1 MEEHPVAMES
11 RAAAAAGPRPA
22 SAPRDLREW
31 IARAEPLGHLQR
43 VKAEVD
49 WDEEMGAITYMAH
62 QTINAPA
69 LLFERIVGC
78 PPGYSAL
85 WNLLGSSL
93 DRFALAIGEPAGL
106 SRMDLVQ
113 AARGRFARSRAPVV
127 VDGAAA
133 PINENVLTGAAVDV
147 RPFPSAR
154 HWPLDGGRY
163 IGTADAVITRDPEGG
178 WHNVGTYR
186 MMVHDRNHVGLYLSP
201 GKDARLH
208 IDRYAQRGEP
218 CEVAAVWGV
227 TPAMFIVASQTFS
240 KSASEY
246 DVIGGIMGAPLEL
259 TRGVTTGLLVP
270 ARAEIVMEGV
280 IQPEA
285 VRMEGPFGEFTGY
298 YGRPEDVAPVIEVT
312 AIRHRNNPILTH
324 ALMADYPAN
333 ECALLYS
340 VARATRI
347 WNDLDKLGVPGIKG
361 IYVHPAAAGGFG
373 MTIVSLEQR
382 YAGHA
387 PQVLA
392 LAAQCPGGAYYSK
405 WIIAVDEDV
414 DPSNMD
420 QVVWALATRCNPV
433 EDIDILRNTWS
444 TWLDPTQNP
453 PEERPYGSKAL
464 INACKEHKYIK
475 EFSRRTKVGRAM
487 YERVARRWAEL
498 GFAGPAPALWALE
511 DDAPRR
517 RLPSG
522 AGS

>member
-1 MEEHPVAMES
+1 MEELAVTKAS
-11 RAAAAAGPRPA
+11 RPPAAAGSRLAP
-22 SAPRDLREW
+22 APRDLREW
-31 IARAEPLGHLQR
+31 MARAEPLGHIQR

-69 LLFERIVGC
+69 LLFEKIRGC

-85 WNLLGSSL
+85 WNLLGSSQ

-106 SRMDLVQ
+106 SRVDLVH
-113 AARGRFARSRAPVV
+113 AARARFERTLAPVV
-127 VDGAAA
+127 LDPASA
-133 PINENVLTGAAVDV
+133 PVNENLLTGGAVDV

-227 TPAMFIVASQTFS
+227 TPAMFIVGSQTFP
-240 KSASEY
+240 KLASEY

-259 TRGVTTGLLVP
+259 TRGATTSLLIP
-270 ARAEIVMEGV
+270 ARAEVVMEGV
-280 IQPEA
+280 IHPNA

-298 YGRPEDVAPVIEVT
+298 YGRPEDVAPVVEVT
-312 AIRHRNNPILTH
+312 AVHHRNNPIVTH

-340 VARATRI
+340 LARTTRI
-347 WNDLDKLGVPGIKG
+347 WNDLDKLGVPGIKAV
-361 IYVHPAAAGGFG
+361 YVHPAAGGFAI
-373 MTIVSLEQR
+373 TVISLEQR

-387 PQVLA
+387 AQVLA

-405 WIIAVDEDV
+405 WVIAVDEDV
-414 DPSNMD
+414 DPTNTD
-420 QVVWALATRCNPV
+420 QVLWAMSTRCNPI

-464 INACKEHKYIK
+464 INACKEHRYIK
-475 EFSRRTKVGRAM
+475 EFSRRTKVRREM
-487 YERVARRWAEL
+487 YERVCRRWAEL
-498 GFAGPAPALWALE
+498 GFAGPPPPLWALE
-511 DDAPRR
+511 DDAPPRA
-517 RLPSG
+517 LQAG
-522 AGS
+522 A